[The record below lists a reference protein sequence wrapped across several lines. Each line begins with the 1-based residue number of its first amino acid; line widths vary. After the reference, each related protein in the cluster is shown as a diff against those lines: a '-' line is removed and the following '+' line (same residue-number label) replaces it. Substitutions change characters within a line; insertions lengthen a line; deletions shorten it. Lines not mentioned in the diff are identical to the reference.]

1 MMVVLSKTNYRLGV
15 SQERGDVSVTLR
27 WCGSLRCMDSYVLD
41 HMDQPRIHFRICQR
55 RFAKKSIS
63 EKERQ
68 AHHSCSGLWLIHH
81 FSNVG
86 AKNMLSWVYRGQ
98 QTFSVKGQMVNIFG
112 FVDHRISVATIQLC
126 CWIVKI
132 AIDYT

>member
-15 SQERGDVSVTLR
+15 SQERGDVLVTLR

>member
-1 MMVVLSKTNYRLGV
+1 MLSKTNYRLGV
-15 SQERGDVSVTLR
+15 FQERGDVWVILR

-41 HMDQPRIHFRICQR
+41 HMDQTHIHFRICQR
-55 RFAKKSIS
+55 RSPKKSIS
-63 EKERQ
+63 DEELQ
-68 AHHSCSGLWLIHH
+68 IHHSFSGLWLVHH

-86 AKNMLSWVYRGQ
+86 ANNMLSWVCRGQ
-98 QTFSVKGQMVNIFG
+98 QTFSVKGQMINIFG

-126 CWIVKI
+126 CWIVKA

>member
-1 MMVVLSKTNYRLGV
+1 MAVLSKTNYRLGV
-15 SQERGDVSVTLR
+15 FQERGDVWVILR

-41 HMDQPRIHFRICQR
+41 YMDQPHIHFRICQR
-55 RFAKKSIS
+55 RSAKKSIS
-63 EKERQ
+63 EEELQ
-68 AHHSCSGLWLIHH
+68 AHHSCSGLWLVHH

-86 AKNMLSWVYRGQ
+86 ANNMLSWVCRGQ

-112 FVDHRISVATIQLC
+112 FVDHRISAATIQLC
-126 CWIVKI
+126 CWIVKT

>member
-1 MMVVLSKTNYRLGV
+1 
-15 SQERGDVSVTLR
+15 
-27 WCGSLRCMDSYVLD
+27 MDSYVLD
-41 HMDQPRIHFRICQR
+41 HMDQPHIHFRICQR

-63 EKERQ
+63 KKERQ

-81 FSNVG
+81 LSNVG
-86 AKNMLSWVYRGQ
+86 AKNMLSCVCRGQ